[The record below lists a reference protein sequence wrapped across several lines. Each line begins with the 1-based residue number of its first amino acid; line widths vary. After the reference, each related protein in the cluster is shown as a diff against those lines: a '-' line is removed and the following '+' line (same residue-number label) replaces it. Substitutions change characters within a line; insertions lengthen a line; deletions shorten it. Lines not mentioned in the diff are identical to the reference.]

1 MVFKAH
7 ESWRKRFGFC
17 ESPQDIPQDFKQE
30 FKALRNRKVTI
41 PYTIEVECTSYW
53 GNFEREF
60 IAYSMGVLDEV
71 QMHIDHAE
79 EQRVL
84 FWWNNFPDLMATA
97 EFKKGEE
104 YKLPDMEWCEENY
117 ELLKEFLLETVQD
130 VDDWWQLT
138 FYAIDWDALHGRTLY
153 GIGDKFKK
161 NILKIQ
167 LTKPLTPYWENIII
181 PRMKLFFQQRIY
193 KWMDK
198 DAKLISIK
206 LYDKDHNLVKE
217 Y

>member
-1 MVFKAH
+1 MVYEAH
-7 ESWRKRFGFC
+7 KSWREYFDYDC
-17 ESPQDIPQDFKQE
+17 APQDIPDEFKKE
-30 FKALRNRKVTI
+30 FKALRKRKVTI
-41 PYTIEVECTSYW
+41 PYTIEVECNTYW

-60 IAYSMGVLDEV
+60 IGYSMGVLDEV
-71 QMHIDHAE
+71 QMHIDFAE
-79 EQRVL
+79 EQRIL
-84 FWWNNFPDLMATA
+84 FWWNNFPDLMATTA
-97 EFKKGEE
+97 FKKGEE
-104 YKLPDMEWCEENY
+104 YKLPDMEWCEENH

-138 FYAIDWDALHGRTLY
+138 FYDIDWDALRGCTLY
-153 GIGDKFKK
+153 GIGDEFKK

-167 LTKPLTPYWENIII
+167 LAKPLTPYWENIII

-193 KWMDK
+193 KWMDE

-206 LYDKDHNLVKE
+206 MYDKDHNLVKE